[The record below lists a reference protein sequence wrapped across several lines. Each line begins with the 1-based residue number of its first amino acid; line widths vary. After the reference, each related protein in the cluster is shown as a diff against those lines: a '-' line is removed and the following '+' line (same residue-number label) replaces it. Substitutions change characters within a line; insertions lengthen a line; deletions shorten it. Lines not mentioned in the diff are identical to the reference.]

1 MEEFELLLEKAI
13 AGEAS
18 PADVARLR
26 KLAKENPQLME
37 RCKAA
42 AEAVEILGEAVSLT
56 PTKDQP
62 IPPFPKRRKGEL
74 MAAVRQIPLSTM
86 EPLALLN
93 RYGRFEH
100 AQVFGKILG
109 YDPEIKTGR
118 LAIKLGE
125 WRYAEAHETERE
137 DLERWTKQKPGFEI
151 MVEQLI
157 SAATPTLSSRYD
169 YRKVLLDIREHL
181 KLPGYPDESFAVI
194 ESQILMEL
202 IRRVREKVDKM
213 SPKDREAFYK
223 SVQDQMVKEGRAL
236 GGVPVEQVVW
246 ATGGAGLVSVVG
258 AEVTTGIILG
268 HLGFGHAVL
277 LALGLYS
284 VPTLLIGTGIFAPI
298 AAAIGI
304 YYAGR
309 HNYTKTIPCVVALAA
324 LRQQQ
329 LNLGNPAGK

>member
-1 MEEFELLLEKAI
+1 M
-13 AGEAS
+13 
-18 PADVARLR
+18 
-26 KLAKENPQLME
+26 
-37 RCKAA
+37 
-42 AEAVEILGEAVSLT
+42 
-56 PTKDQP
+56 
-62 IPPFPKRRKGEL
+62 
-74 MAAVRQIPLSTM
+74 
-86 EPLALLN
+86 
-93 RYGRFEH
+93 
-100 AQVFGKILG
+100 
-109 YDPEIKTGR
+109 
-118 LAIKLGE
+118 KLGE

-213 SPKDREAFYK
+213 SPKDREVFYK
-223 SVQDQMVKEGRAL
+223 SIQDQMLKEGKSVGEVSIENVL
-236 GGVPVEQVVW
+236 W
-246 ATGGAGLVSVVG
+246 AGGAAGVTSVLG
-258 AEVTTGIILG
+258 AEVTAGIVLS
-268 HLGFGHAVL
+268 HLGIGKAVL
-277 LALGLYS
+277 FALGLYA
-284 VPTLLIGTGIFAPI
+284 VPVAAIGAAIFAPI
-298 AAAIGI
+298 AAVLGA